1 MGEAVD
7 LQGLVRTIN
16 QALILA
22 TVRSGPKHGY
32 QIAVEAE
39 ASTGGMFAF
48 QHGTLY
54 PILHR
59 LEKERLIEGRWETVE
74 GRRRKSYSLTPRGR
88 EWLAAEAA
96 RIREIT
102 AVLSR
107 ALEED
112 A

>member
-22 TVRSGPKHGY
+22 TVRGQPKHGY

-39 ASTGGMFAF
+39 ESTGGIFAF

-59 LEKERLIEGRWETVE
+59 LEKDRLVQGHWETVD
-74 GRRRKSYSLTPRGR
+74 GRRRKSYSLTARGR
-88 EWLAAEAA
+88 EWLTAESA

-102 AVLSR
+102 GVLARVLKES
-107 ALEED
+107 A
-112 A
+112 

>member
-1 MGEAVD
+1 MGEPVD
-7 LQGLVRTIN
+7 LQGLVRAIN

-22 TVRSGPKHGY
+22 MVRSGPKHGY

-59 LEKERLIEGRWETVE
+59 LEKERLITGHWETVE
-74 GRRRKSYSLTPRGR
+74 GRRRKVYSLTTRGSD
-88 EWLAAEAA
+88 WLTAESE
-96 RIREIT
+96 RIRAISR
-102 AVLSR
+102 VLENV
-107 ALEED
+107 LEED
-112 A
+112 R